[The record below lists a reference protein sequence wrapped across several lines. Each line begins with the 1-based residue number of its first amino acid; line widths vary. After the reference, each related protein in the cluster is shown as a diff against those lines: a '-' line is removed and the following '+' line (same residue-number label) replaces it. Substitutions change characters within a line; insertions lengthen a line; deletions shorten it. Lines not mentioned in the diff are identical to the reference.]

1 MEREIGDQKTDA
13 PNSGTL
19 RVAKSPVLR
28 YGCPTMSQCIPAFLG
43 QPLLL
48 FGSSASLHGTSTG
61 RSLSKRIRPRF
72 VASVARESDP
82 ITSSPLGAPSVVCF
96 GEALFD
102 LFAESPS
109 ASVTDA
115 STWTAKPGGAP
126 ANLAAGLAKLST
138 ASAIVGSVGD
148 DTEGVDLQKL
158 LADSGVNV
166 DGLQQVPGR
175 STRRVFVRRN
185 ESGDPTFVGFSG
197 ENDQFA
203 DAVGLDLDALPGVLF
218 YAAQIMVAPT
228 LSLAFPGS
236 AAVLRELVEVAKM
249 CKLRIFVD
257 INWRDVFWEGQAS
270 AAEARDTILAF
281 LRDAPGVDFVKLSQ
295 EEVAFLF
302 NDALASSALEEPDA
316 VLHKLGGQCC
326 GVIVTAGSDGAAYA
340 FEGGMEAVVGK
351 IPAVMPEGGVVDT
364 TGAGDAFLAGFL
376 SEMLRMGG
384 PFALTDKH
392 KARRIA
398 EFAAT
403 VASFVVAGPGA
414 MDPLPS
420 REQVE
425 ALLAKRVA

>member
-1 MEREIGDQKTDA
+1 
-13 PNSGTL
+13 
-19 RVAKSPVLR
+19 
-28 YGCPTMSQCIPAFLG
+28 MSQCVPAFLG
-43 QPLLL
+43 QHLPV
-48 FGSSASLHGTSTG
+48 FGSSASHRGTCT
-61 RSLSKRIRPRF
+61 RARLKRIRPRF
-72 VASVARESDP
+72 VASVVREADP
-82 ITSSPLGAPSVVCF
+82 ITSSPLGAPTVVCF

-102 LFAESPS
+102 LFTESSS

-115 STWTAKPGGAP
+115 SAWTAKPGGAP
-126 ANLAAGLAKLST
+126 ANLAVGLAKLST

-148 DTEGVDLQKL
+148 DTEGVELQRL

-175 STRRVFVRRN
+175 STRRVFVRRD
-185 ESGDPTFVGFSG
+185 ESGDRAFVGFSG

-203 DAVGLDLDALPGVLF
+203 DTVGLDLDALPGVLF
-218 YAAQIMVAPT
+218 YAAQILVTPT

-249 CKLRIFVD
+249 CKLRVIVD

-270 AAEARDTILAF
+270 KAEARETILAF
-281 LRDAPGVDFVKLSQ
+281 LRDAPGVDFVKVSQ

-302 NDALASSALEEPDA
+302 DDALACSALEEPDA

-340 FEGGMEAVVGK
+340 FEGGMEAVVGR
-351 IPAVMPEGGVVDT
+351 IPAVMPEGGAVDA

-392 KARRIA
+392 KAAAIA

-403 VASFVVAGPGA
+403 VASFVVAGSGA
-414 MDPLPS
+414 IDPLPS

-425 ALLAKRVA
+425 ARLAKREA